1 MSPRTALHRPERL
14 PRKDAVDATHVAVL
28 PERSPAETANNDAMP
43 AHMDES
49 GYPLGLE
56 RFRILPGEAG
66 GVKEGLQRWL
76 NLKQPLN
83 YSALCRTL
91 RQCAPDAGLVYFS
104 QLLKHLVDKRRM
116 ASRTEAR
123 IISVKRV
130 YEPSAP
136 LDGVRLLVERL
147 WPRGMRKE
155 PLRMEAWLKGN
166 SLRGRE
172 GSYRSL
178 ERRAERI
185 FGFSPS
191 EAIRQSLDIIIPE
204 NLRKR
209 HWDGYH
215 ATVLSGLTR
224 YGAGDILAV
233 PALRKDANPLSI
245 EFTILPFL
253 DDTGRIV
260 GIAAVL
266 RDVTKRFKELKELRK
281 ALASSQAAQSQ

>member
-66 GVKEGLQRWL
+66 GVKEGLRRWR
-76 NLKQPLN
+76 NLKQPLD
-83 YSALCRTL
+83 YSALCRAL
-91 RQCAPDAGLVYFS
+91 QQCAPYAGLVYFS

-123 IISVKRV
+123 MISVKRV

-155 PLRMEAWLKGN
+155 PLRMEAWLKDN

-172 GSYRSL
+172 GSYRFL
-178 ERRAERI
+178 ERRRRAHLRLLAKRSHRTISRHHYSRE
-185 FGFSPS
+185 SP
-191 EAIRQSLDIIIPE
+191 ETSLG
-204 NLRKR
+204 RVSR
-209 HWDGYH
+209 DG
-215 ATVLSGLTR
+215 
-224 YGAGDILAV
+224 
-233 PALRKDANPLSI
+233 ALRADPVRRRRHSCGSGVAKGCESIVDRIHDPTVSGRYRANCWNCRS
-245 EFTILPFL
+245 FA
-253 DDTGRIV
+253 R
-260 GIAAVL
+260 
-266 RDVTKRFKELKELRK
+266 RH
-281 ALASSQAAQSQ
+281 QAIQGT